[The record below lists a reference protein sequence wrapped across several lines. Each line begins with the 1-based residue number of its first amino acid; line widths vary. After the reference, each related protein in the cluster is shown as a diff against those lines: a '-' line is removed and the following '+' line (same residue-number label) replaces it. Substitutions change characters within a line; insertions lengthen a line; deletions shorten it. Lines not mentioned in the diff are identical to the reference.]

1 MGGINANRADRK
13 GARLSKIMEYITK
26 EQMKDLKQ
34 DVKCLILGWL
44 KDYEVV
50 EDVVSFQEESNKV
63 AEIIAE
69 MIPRWDNFA
78 EEYRDE
84 TEEDDRADYLYESE
98 VGK

>member
-1 MGGINANRADRK
+1 
-13 GARLSKIMEYITK
+13 MEYINEK
-26 EQMKDLKQ
+26 DMKDLEQ

-50 EDVVSFQEESNKV
+50 ENVTSFQEESKKV
-63 AEIIAE
+63 AKIIAE

-78 EEYRDE
+78 EEYRDA
-84 TEEDDRADYLYESE
+84 TEEKDDWDNADYLYESE

>member
-1 MGGINANRADRK
+1 
-13 GARLSKIMEYITK
+13 MEYITK

-63 AEIIAE
+63 AETIAE

-84 TEEDDRADYLYESE
+84 TEVDDRADYLYESE

>member
-1 MGGINANRADRK
+1 
-13 GARLSKIMEYITK
+13 MEYINEK
-26 EQMKDLKQ
+26 DMKDLEQ

-63 AEIIAE
+63 AKIIAE
-69 MIPRWDNFA
+69 MVERWDDFA

-84 TEEDDRADYLYESE
+84 TEEYDNSDYEYEVRA
-98 VGK
+98 GK